1 MARHGVSV
9 YRRDSDGKYH
19 FCDPRGNYSRDTT
32 FVLRYEADKGHRV
45 WETLPAGID
54 HYDREALERELA
66 LTSRNRMNS
75 SLLRSRC
82 SRPWPRLG

>member
-54 HYDREALERELA
+54 HTTARRWSA
-66 LTSRNRMNS
+66 
-75 SLLRSRC
+75 SLR
-82 SRPWPRLG
+82 